1 MAAEADA
8 ESADLSAARLVSL
21 EVLDERCGVVVEGRH
36 LLFGLELVAAR
47 CVLLVVFK
55 DRSRFLKL
63 VVHLGRD
70 DYESVTRQVFACAAD
85 RGGDLIDLGV
95 QDDRRVLPLGHRTI
109 DVGPHGTTWSRK
121 ICMFAGLV
129 NHDR

>member
-1 MAAEADA
+1 MAAEADT

-36 LLFGLELVAAR
+36 LLFGLELVAA
-47 CVLLVVFK
+47 CGVLLVVFK

-70 DYESVTRQVFACAAD
+70 D
-85 RGGDLIDLGV
+85 
-95 QDDRRVLPLGHRTI
+95 
-109 DVGPHGTTWSRK
+109 
-121 ICMFAGLV
+121 
-129 NHDR
+129 